1 MPRHIPIGET
11 DHLTVLT
18 SIRARKPKLP
28 MKTVR
33 FRPWKSVD
41 PKKFALD
48 LSQSSFVAHPS
59 NDLSTLLEQY
69 TREAS
74 EVLDKHA
81 PLRCRRLVLRLRCP
95 WFDDAVA
102 DARRRDAAIGADL
115 AQIEIGECHG
125 RL

>member
-1 MPRHIPIGET
+1 MRECHVTGPICEI

-28 MKTVR
+28 MKTVC

-41 PKKFALD
+41 PEKFALD

-59 NDLSTLLEQY
+59 DDLNTLLEQY
-69 TREAS
+69 TRGAS

-81 PLRCRRLVLRLRCP
+81 PLRVQASCPAPALSLVRRCES
-95 WFDDAVA
+95 
-102 DARRRDAAIGADL
+102 GAD
-115 AQIEIGECHG
+115 
-125 RL
+125 RDW